1 MVYRRGVKIEDES
14 QTTALHPPMQRMPL
28 PTVIRV
34 LDVRANPQSFTL
46 SAGSCVVGAG
56 RDATI
61 VIDSETVSRRHVELS
76 LVAEGVQIT
85 DLGSRNGTF
94 YLGQRVGQLTVRLGS
109 RIRLGKVEI
118 SLEPS
123 LDALSGLPRSAL
135 DSYGPL
141 VGSSVAMRRLFAML
155 QRLEGSLVT
164 VLIEGESGTGK
175 EVVARA
181 IHERSLVAK
190 GPFVAVNCG
199 ALDRALVRSE
209 LFGHAKGSFTGATE
223 ARRGAFEAAEDG
235 TLFLDEIGEL
245 PAEVQPVLLRA
256 LENGVITRVGE
267 NNERPV
273 KVRLLAATNRDLL
286 EAASERRFR
295 EDLYYRLAVVKLS
308 TPTLRERRED
318 IVPLAHHFAEQLGL
332 PELPEDV
339 LQDLSAREW
348 PGNVRELRNA
358 LRAYV
363 ALGSLSIPPPSAPT
377 RALEEALR
385 EMIDLARP
393 YAELKEG
400 LMETFLKVYVERL
413 LAHTG
418 GNQSEAARISG
429 MERSYFSKVAR
440 RFAKPDR

>member
-1 MVYRRGVKIEDES
+1 MSQVTLDDES
-14 QTTALHPPMQRMPL
+14 QTTALHPPTQRLPL
-28 PTVIRV
+28 PMQIQV
-34 LDVRANPQSFTL
+34 LDARAMPQSFTL
-46 SAGSCVVGAG
+46 SSGSCVVGAG
-56 RDATI
+56 REANI
-61 VIDSETVSRRHVELS
+61 VIDAETVSRRHVELS
-76 LVAEGVQIT
+76 LVAEGVQVT

-118 SLEPS
+118 SLDPS
-123 LDALSGLPRSAL
+123 LEALSSLPRSAL
-135 DSYGPL
+135 DCYGPL
-141 VGSSVAMRRLFAML
+141 VGSSAVMRRLFAVL

-190 GPFVAVNCG
+190 GPFIAVNCG

-223 ARRGAFEAAEDG
+223 ARRGAFEAADEG

-245 PAEVQPVLLRA
+245 PAEIQPVLLRA

-267 NNERPV
+267 THERAV
-273 KVRLLAATNRDLL
+273 KVRVLAATNRDLL
-286 EAASERRFR
+286 ELANQRNFR
-295 EDLYYRLAVVKLS
+295 EDLYYRLAVVKLGM
-308 TPTLRERRED
+308 PALRERRED
-318 IVPLAHHFAEQLGL
+318 IEPLARHFAGELGL
-332 PELPEDV
+332 AELPEDV
-339 LQDLSAREW
+339 LQDLSNRDW
-348 PGNVRELRNA
+348 PGNVRELKNA

-363 ALGSLSIPPPSAPT
+363 ALGSLSIPPPSSPSD
-377 RALEEALR
+377 ALR
-385 EMIDLARP
+385 EGLSEIIDLSRP
-393 YAELKEG
+393 YAELKET
-400 LMETFLKVYVERL
+400 LMETFLKLYVERL

-440 RFAKPDR
+440 RLAKPER

>member
-1 MVYRRGVKIEDES
+1 LTVPEDSE
-14 QTTALHPPMQRMPL
+14 TTALHPLVQRAPL
-28 PTVIRV
+28 PTRIEVV
-34 LDVRANPQSFTL
+34 GVRAAPQSFTL
-46 SAGSCVVGAG
+46 SSGSCVVGAG
-56 RDATI
+56 REANI
-61 VIDSETVSRRHVELS
+61 VIDAETVSRRHVELT

-109 RIRLGKVEI
+109 RVRLGKVEI
-118 SLEPS
+118 TLDPSLE
-123 LDALSGLPRSAL
+123 ALSSLPRSAL

-141 VGSSVAMRRLFAML
+141 VGGSAAMRRLFAVL

-181 IHERSLVAK
+181 IHERSLVAR

-209 LFGHAKGSFTGATE
+209 LFGHARGSFTGASE
-223 ARRGAFEAAEDG
+223 ARGGAFEAAEDG

-245 PAEVQPVLLRA
+245 PPEVQPVLLRA
-256 LENGVITRVGE
+256 LENGVVTRVGE
-267 NNERPV
+267 TAERPV
-273 KVRLLAATNRDLL
+273 KVRVLAATNRDLL
-286 EAASERRFR
+286 ELANERRFR
-295 EDLYYRLAVVKLS
+295 EDLYYRLAVVKIA
-308 TPTLRERRED
+308 TPALRDRRDD
-318 IVPLAHHFAEQLGL
+318 IEPLARHFAEQLGVT
-332 PELPEDV
+332 ELPEDV
-339 LQDLSAREW
+339 LQDLTVRDW

-363 ALGSLSIPPPSAPT
+363 ALGSLSIPPPSSPT
-377 RALEEALR
+377 GDLEGALSAS
-385 EMIDLARP
+385 IDLARP
-393 YAELKEG
+393 YAELKEA
-400 LMETFLKVYVERL
+400 LMERFLRLYVERL
-413 LAHTG
+413 LSHTG

-440 RFAKPDR
+440 RFSKSEK

>member
-1 MVYRRGVKIEDES
+1 MHR
-14 QTTALHPPMQRMPL
+14 LPL
-28 PTVIRV
+28 PTLIEV
-34 LDVRANPQSFTL
+34 LGVRASPQSFTL

-56 RDATI
+56 REAHI

-76 LVAEGVQIT
+76 LVAEGVQVT

-118 SLEPS
+118 CLNPS
-123 LDALSGLPRSAL
+123 LDALSSLPRSVQS
-135 DSYGPL
+135 SYGPL
-141 VGSSVAMRRLFAML
+141 VGGSAPMRRLFAVL

-190 GPFVAVNCG
+190 GPFIAVNCG

-209 LFGHAKGSFTGATE
+209 LFGHAKGSFTGASE

-235 TLFLDEIGEL
+235 TLFLDEVGEL
-245 PAEVQPVLLRA
+245 PADVQPVLLRA

-267 NNERPV
+267 TSERPV
-273 KVRLLAATNRDLL
+273 KVRMLAATNRDLL
-286 EAASERRFR
+286 ELSSQRQFR
-295 EDLYYRLAVVKLS
+295 EDLYYRLAVVKLT
-308 TPTLRERRED
+308 TPALRERRED
-318 IVPLAHHFAEQLGL
+318 IEPLARHIAEQLGL
-332 PELPEDV
+332 PELPDDV
-339 LQDLSAREW
+339 LQDLSTRDW
-348 PGNVRELRNA
+348 PGNVRELKNA

-363 ALGSLSIPPPSAPT
+363 ALGSLSIPPPSVPSGV
-377 RALEEALR
+377 LHEALSG
-385 EMIDLARP
+385 MVDLSRP
-393 YAELKEG
+393 YAELKET
-400 LMETFLKVYVERL
+400 LMETFLKLYVERVL
-413 LAHTG
+413 THTG

-440 RFAKPDR
+440 RFAKPER

>member
-1 MVYRRGVKIEDES
+1 MTLEDES
-14 QTTALHPPMQRMPL
+14 QTTALHPPSYRLPL
-28 PTVIRV
+28 PTLIQV
-34 LDVRANPQSFTL
+34 LGVRASPQSFTL

-56 RDATI
+56 REANIVVDA
-61 VIDSETVSRRHVELS
+61 ETVSRRHVELS
-76 LVAEGVQIT
+76 LVAEGVQVT

-109 RIRLGKVEI
+109 RIRLGKVEVSLDP
-118 SLEPS
+118 SLE
-123 LDALSGLPRSAL
+123 ALSSLPRSSH
-135 DSYGPL
+135 DRYGPL
-141 VGSSVAMRRLFAML
+141 VGGTPAMRRLFAVL

-181 IHERSLVAK
+181 IHEHSLVAK
-190 GPFVAVNCG
+190 GPFIAVNCG

-223 ARRGAFEAAEDG
+223 ARRGAFEAAEEG

-267 NNERPV
+267 SNERPV
-273 KVRLLAATNRDLL
+273 KVRVLAATNRDLL
-286 EAASERRFR
+286 ELANERRFR

-308 TPTLRERRED
+308 TPALRERRED
-318 IVPLAHHFAEQLGL
+318 IEPLARHFAEQLGL

-339 LQDLSAREW
+339 LQDLATRDW

-358 LRAYV
+358 LRAYL
-363 ALGSLSIPPPSAPT
+363 ALGSLSIPAPSSSSLPLHK
-377 RALEEALR
+377 ALSES
-385 EMIDLARP
+385 IDLSRP
-393 YAELKEG
+393 YAELKET
-400 LMETFLKVYVERL
+400 LMETFLKLYVERL

-440 RFAKPDR
+440 RFAKPES